1 MVEMITVSLPESVG
15 LLIFGVMLALAA
27 VILRSLFAREEKSKA
42 EEENG

>member
-27 VILRSLFAREEKSKA
+27 VILRSLLARAEKSKA